1 MLKKQAFTLI
11 ELIFAIV
18 IIAISVLSLPMMNQ
32 SIAKGIDGNIIQEAI
47 FAASTEL
54 NEAVTAHWDEN
65 SLEPS
70 QPNSLARVIDS
81 ATQPCDN
88 NLSSATYR
96 LMPGHITQP
105 LHRRCL
111 DDSTTAPSN
120 TDIANITSLSDMEHT
135 ALETIF
141 ENSTAEASGY
151 KDEYKSRLSVTRP
164 AILNGSNTN
173 IKMLEA
179 IITDSQDNT
188 IVLLRSYSANI
199 GEVDYY
205 KRTY

>member
-1 MLKKQAFTLI
+1 MLKKYAFTMI

-32 SIAKGIDGNIIQEAI
+32 SITKGIDGNIIQEAI

-65 SLEPS
+65 SLG
-70 QPNSLARVIDS
+70 PNQSLARIIEGS
-81 ATQPCDN
+81 IQSCEN
-88 NLSSATYR
+88 NSSLATYR
-96 LMPGHITQP
+96 LMAGHITQP

-111 DDSTTAPSN
+111 DDNTTEPKDST
-120 TDIANITSLSDMEHT
+120 DDDNIT
-135 ALETIF
+135 ALEDMGHSTSEKIF
-141 ENSTAEASGY
+141 DNSTAEASGY
-151 KDEYKSRLSVTRP
+151 KNEYESTLFITRP
-164 AILNGSNTN
+164 SNFNGSNNN
-173 IKMLEA
+173 IKMLEST
-179 IITDSQDNT
+179 ITDSDGNT
-188 IVLLRSYSANI
+188 LVVLRSYSANI